1 MSILKF
7 PKVLLSLM
15 LILPWFSLPLLGKRD
30 VKKYLPAAL
39 CISLVVRIVHFI
51 AKRKNWW
58 HWEEKLHPKLSGE
71 FPLMWGPYLI
81 GSMWIL
87 KLTYGRFVQF
97 LLLNLFV
104 DSLFTFVLVDF
115 FKKRGIVSLVRL
127 KKWGLALIFFIDS
140 LLLYGFQYIKDKGK

>member
-1 MSILKF
+1 
-7 PKVLLSLM
+7 
-15 LILPWFSLPLLGKRD
+15 
-30 VKKYLPAAL
+30 
-39 CISLVVRIVHFI
+39 
-51 AKRKNWW
+51 
-58 HWEEKLHPKLSGE
+58 
-71 FPLMWGPYLI
+71 MWGPYLI

-140 LLLYGFQYIKDKGK
+140 LLLYGFQYVKDKGK